1 MSVNDHSRNG
11 SRGLP
16 SQLDE
21 SLELGVA
28 HESPAIGPTGS
39 EVAEPQVAKSQM
51 REEPAV
57 VPASGFATQASAGA
71 TEGIGKNKLV
81 LLGGALAIA
90 VLFFVF
96 TAIIGNSPRK
106 PTVAKLPAQQTKQD
120 ATKPAKGSLTPVM
133 ETVRTPAPDNANG
146 QLGPGDIRRTR
157 SSDGRP
163 LPRANAQFSENQGSA
178 KSAKGGSL
186 GSGPSFAETQQKW
199 EEPQPYGESQA
210 GAAPPGQQQNS
221 LKEPSLIF
229 VRAQTQGQAVATTRT
244 DSGANGA
251 PLLEMRPGTRIQ
263 AKLQTQ
269 ISSAVQAPVV
279 AVVEYTYAIGDR
291 VVVPAGAR
299 VYGELQQAD
308 RSGLIGVKFDE
319 IELLDGEREKIEAI
333 GTGLDLGPIK
343 GSVSG
348 KSTGKN
354 FLVRAVSGIGSVL
367 AEVAGNNS
375 SGAFSEDDI
384 LRERLAQNIGTAGD
398 TEIMSLNASSR
409 LVVSVPADT
418 KIYIVFT
425 KHEQSPSELHKVA
438 TRSCV
443 GREGAEAQP

>member
-1 MSVNDHSRNG
+1 MSVNDHSGNG

-21 SLELGVA
+21 SPELGA
-28 HESPAIGPTGS
+28 AQESPATGSTGS
-39 EVAEPQVAKSQM
+39 EVAEQQVAKSQM
-51 REEPAV
+51 REESAV
-57 VPASGFATQASAGA
+57 VPASGFATRASAGA

-96 TAIIGNSPRK
+96 TAIIGKSPRK
-106 PTVAKLPAQQTKQD
+106 PMVAKQPSQQTKQD
-120 ATKPAKGSLTPVM
+120 ATKPAKGSVTPVM
-133 ETVRTPAPDNANG
+133 ETVRSPAPDNANG

-163 LPRANAQFSENQGSA
+163 LPRTKPQLAENQGSA

-186 GSGPSFAETQQKW
+186 GSVPSFADTQQKW

-210 GAAPPGQQQNS
+210 GTVPQAQQQNG

-229 VRAQTQGQAVATTRT
+229 VRAQTQGQAVAATRA

-299 VYGELQQAD
+299 VYGQLQQAD

-319 IELLDGEREKIEAI
+319 IELLDGAREKIEAI

-348 KSTGKN
+348 KNTGKN

-375 SGAFSEDDI
+375 SGAFSEDDM

-409 LVVSVPADT
+409 VVVSVPADT

-425 KHEQSPSELHKVA
+425 KHEQSPSELHKVSS
-438 TRSCV
+438 TT
-443 GREGAEAQP
+443 P

>member
-1 MSVNDHSRNG
+1 MNVDDNNRNG
-11 SRGLP
+11 SRGFP
-16 SQLDE
+16 IQLDE
-21 SLELGVA
+21 SPEREVA
-28 HESPAIGPTGS
+28 QGSPTTESTDS
-39 EVAEPQVAKSQM
+39 KVAEPQIAKSQI

-57 VPASGFATQASAGA
+57 VPASDFATRASAEA
-71 TEGIGKNKLV
+71 KEGIGKNKLI

-96 TAIIGNSPRK
+96 TAIIGKSPRK
-106 PTVAKLPAQQTKQD
+106 PTAAKQPAQQTKQD

-133 ETVRTPAPDNANG
+133 ETVRRPAPDNANG

-163 LPRANAQFSENQGSA
+163 LPRANAQLAENQGST
-178 KSAKGGSL
+178 KSTKSGSL
-186 GSGPSFAETQQKW
+186 GNVPSFADTQQKW
-199 EEPQPYGESQA
+199 EEPQPYSDSQA
-210 GAAPPGQQQNS
+210 GTVSQSQEQNA

-229 VRAQTQGQAVATTRT
+229 VRAQTQGQTVAAKRA

-251 PLLEMRPGTRIQ
+251 PPLDMAPGTRIQ
-263 AKLQTQ
+263 AKLETQ

-299 VYGELQQAD
+299 VYGQLQQAD

-319 IELLDGEREKIEAI
+319 IELLDGAREKIEAI

-375 SGAFSEDDI
+375 SGAFSEDDM

-398 TEIMSLNASSR
+398 TEIMSLNANSR
-409 LVVSVPADT
+409 VVVSVPADT

-425 KHEQSPSELHKVA
+425 KHEQSPSELHRVA
-438 TRSCV
+438 STT
-443 GREGAEAQP
+443 P